1 VRATAILEVKNVS
14 KRFPGT
20 QALAGVSLT
29 LEAGSIHAVVGEN
42 GAGKSTLMNIV
53 AGVYQPDE
61 GTIMIGG
68 TPVTI
73 ANPYA
78 AQKLG
83 VGFVHQE
90 IALCQHLSVAENIF
104 MSTINDRG
112 GLFVNHKEYRGRAQ
126 EFLAAFGANIDP
138 SHRVST
144 LSISQQQVV
153 EIAKALSMNCRLII
167 LDEPTAALT
176 EPETVALF
184 KIVHDLS
191 ARGIGIFY
199 ISHRMREIFEHCDTV
214 TILRDGHLIDTMR
227 TAETS
232 TSDVVNKMVGRELSD
247 LYPAKLSTPADE
259 GEVLLEVRNLSSG
272 RNFSEVSF
280 TLHRGEILGFFG
292 LIGAGRSEV
301 VKTICGLQEKT
312 AGEVF
317 LKGIPVRVGSYGEAI
332 DHGMVYLTEDRK
344 TEGLFLGM
352 TLRHNISAIDL
363 RSIARNG
370 FLDARKES
378 SRAEKYKSL
387 LAIRATG
394 IFQKV
399 SSLSGG
405 NQQKVLIGKLL
416 SVQPKILFMD
426 EPTRGIDVGAK
437 SEIHKLLRDL
447 AAQGIGVV
455 MISSELPEII
465 GLCDRILVM
474 HEGAD
479 RGILEGSAATEEA
492 IIRRASG
499 L

>member
-1 VRATAILEVKNVS
+1 MHGTAILEVKNVS

-61 GTIMIGG
+61 GTVMIGG
-68 TPVTI
+68 MPVTI
-73 ANPYA
+73 SNPYA

-112 GLFVNHKEYRGRAQ
+112 SVFVNHKEYRNRAK
-126 EFLAAFGANIDP
+126 EFLAAFGAAIDP
-138 SHRVST
+138 STRVST

-153 EIAKALSMNCRLII
+153 EIAKALSMNCRVII

-176 EPETVALF
+176 EAETVALF

-191 ARGIGIFY
+191 KRGIGIFY

-214 TILRDGHLIDTMR
+214 TVLRDGHLIGTMK

-232 TSDVVNKMVGRELSD
+232 TSKVVNMMVGRELSD
-247 LYPAKLSTPADE
+247 LYPAKLSTPADA
-259 GEVLLEVRNLSSG
+259 GEVLLQVRNLASG
-272 RNFSEVSF
+272 RDFAGVSF

-312 AGEVF
+312 AGEVL
-317 LKGIPVRVGSYGEAI
+317 LKGAPVQVGSYGEAI

-370 FLDARKES
+370 FLDGKKES
-378 SRAEKYKSL
+378 SRAEKYKNL

-455 MISSELPEII
+455 MISSELPEVI
-465 GLCDRILVM
+465 GLCDRVLVM
-474 HEGAD
+474 QRGAT
-479 RGILEGSAATEEA
+479 RGVIQGVQLTEESV
-492 IIRRASG
+492 IRRASG